1 MIRFKVDTVRVLI
14 HVSAVVA
21 FEDLSDSD
29 QEIEG
34 TYKVDVSAGLDP
46 TQWADAALDA
56 FHGSVAIDDE
66 SHFDFTVEDV
76 HGSMLVGWP
85 GHRHASLM
93 DEAELI

>member
-1 MIRFKVDTVRVLI
+1 MIRFTVDTIRVLI
-14 HVSAVVA
+14 HASAIVA

-34 TYKVDVSAGLDP
+34 TYMVEVSAELDP
-46 TQWADAALDA
+46 SQWADAALDA

-66 SHFDFTVEDV
+66 HHFDFTVEDTQ
-76 HGSMLVGWP
+76 GEILVGCS
-85 GHRHASLM
+85 GHRHSSLM